1 MPIPKSTAKKQV
13 NRLSSTQFFE
23 SLGESGFD
31 ELVATLASI
40 SADEEMAKC
49 VVTSWLDEH
58 SERPAPADL
67 RRIASAYSVQ
77 RSADGLPP
85 GCDDCRAL
93 SAGFMR
99 ELNWRRHKRVMRS
112 PITGAPEE
120 YDFAERCHCN
130 RGRQLAAMDAE
141 RNSR

>member
-1 MPIPKSTAKKQV
+1 MAITQTISKRHID
-13 NRLSSTQFFE
+13 RLAGTQFF
-23 SLGESGFD
+23 GEMGTAGFN
-31 ELVATLASI
+31 ELVRTLADCCDS
-40 SADEEMAKC
+40 EEMAKY
-49 VVTSWLDEH
+49 VVTTWLDNNR
-58 SERPAPADL
+58 ERPAPADL
-67 RRIASAYSVQ
+67 RRLAGAYSVQ